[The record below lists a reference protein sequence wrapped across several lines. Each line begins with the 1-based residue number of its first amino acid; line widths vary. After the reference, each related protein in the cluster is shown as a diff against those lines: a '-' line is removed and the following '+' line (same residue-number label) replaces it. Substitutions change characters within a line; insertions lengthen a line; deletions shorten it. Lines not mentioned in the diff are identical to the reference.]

1 MLKKSTLFISINP
14 PGGLIEIQQIMK
26 PPLGGLGVKSDFFH
40 TPIISYLNQKEIY
53 FSLGVMQKSH
63 AEVTDPES

>member
-1 MLKKSTLFISINP
+1 
-14 PGGLIEIQQIMK
+14 MK

-40 TPIISYLNQKEIY
+40 TPIILHLNQKEIY